1 MCLCCILLGIK
12 SGFTYTAIAKFLVLA
27 HGQLLNG
34 QCGPQAK
41 SFPTPPLESRL
52 HLITHTSIATL
63 NKYFA

>member
-1 MCLCCILLGIK
+1 MLDIK
-12 SGFTYTAIAKFLVLA
+12 SGFTYTAIARFSELA

-34 QCGPQAK
+34 QCGPPAK

-63 NKYFA
+63 NKDFA